1 MRTTVLTPVPNA
13 AVILVAGTGTRLL
26 PLTADRPKC
35 LVEIGGGTILSRLLQ
50 QLASAGLKNIFLA
63 TGFRE
68 DSIRTWVAQH
78 PTSGLEISF
87 VANPAYA
94 TTNNAQSLWTTR
106 SAVGDRSFLL
116 CDGDVLLRPGVM
128 ERLLAHPSENALLVE
143 PRTDMGDEEMK
154 ALVENDRVTKLS
166 KAIDPKRAFGESIGI
181 QKVGPAIWKTLE
193 AMIAAGGAN
202 RYYEDAFQLMIDGGA
217 HFSAVPVN
225 GDEWIEIDDMA
236 DLERA
241 RARFG
246 PA

>member
-1 MRTTVLTPVPNA
+1 MLTT

-35 LVEIGGGTILSRLLQ
+35 LVEVGGGTILSRLLD
-50 QLASAGLKNIFLA
+50 QLAKAGMKNIFLA

-68 DSIRTWVAQH
+68 DAIRTWVSEHASSLPQ
-78 PTSGLEISF
+78 LAISF
-87 VANPAYA
+87 EPNPAFA

-106 SAVGDRSFLL
+106 KAVGDHPFLL
-116 CDGDVLLRPGVM
+116 CDGDVLLRPDVM
-128 ERLLAHPSENALLVE
+128 IRLLEHPSENALLVE

-154 ALVENDRVTKLS
+154 VMVENDRVTKLS

-181 QKVGPAIWKTLE
+181 QKVAPTIWKTLE

-202 RYYEDAFQLMIDGGA
+202 KYYEDAFQLMIDGGA
-217 HFSAVPVN
+217 WFSAVPV
-225 GDEWIEIDDMA
+225 DREEWIEIDDMS

-241 RARFG
+241 RARF
-246 PA
+246 A